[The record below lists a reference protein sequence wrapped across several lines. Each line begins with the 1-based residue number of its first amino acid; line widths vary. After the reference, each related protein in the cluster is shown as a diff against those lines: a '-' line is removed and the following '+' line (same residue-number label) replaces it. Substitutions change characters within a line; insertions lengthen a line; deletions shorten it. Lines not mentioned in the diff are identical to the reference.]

1 MGIFDVFKRKS
12 TFKKLDKMW
21 ELWEQGQL
29 QLPCAKLMTYES
41 EVNNGGHSQYFF
53 NLANSGRLEE
63 AEELLSLLPEPLLQ
77 NLNRAYIAF
86 VSQVDIDDDCNEAL
100 FEQCDEVFLEHE
112 QILIDML
119 YEAAKGL
126 KF

>member
-1 MGIFDVFKRKS
+1 MGIFDIFKRKS

-21 ELWEQGQL
+21 GLWEQGQL
-29 QLPCAKLMTYES
+29 DSPCARLMTYES
-41 EVNNGGHSQYFF
+41 EVNNGGHSQYFI
-53 NLANSGRLEE
+53 NLANSGNLAE

-77 NLNRAYIAF
+77 NLNRAYVAF
-86 VSQVDIDDDCNEAL
+86 VSQEDISDDINEEL

-119 YEAAKGL
+119 YEAAKEL
-126 KF
+126 

>member
-1 MGIFDVFKRKS
+1 MGIFDIFKRKS

-21 ELWEQGQL
+21 GLWEQGRL
-29 QLPCAKLMTYES
+29 DSPCAKLMTYES
-41 EVNNGGHSQYFF
+41 EVNNGGHSQYFI
-53 NLANSGRLEE
+53 NLANSGNLAE

-86 VSQVDIDDDCNEAL
+86 VSQEDISDDINEEL

-112 QILIDML
+112 QIIIDML
-119 YEAAKGL
+119 YEAAKEL
-126 KF
+126 

>member
-21 ELWEQGQL
+21 ALWEQGQL

-41 EVNNGGHSQYFF
+41 EVNNGGHSQYFY
-53 NLANSGRLEE
+53 NLANSGNLAE

-77 NLNRAYIAF
+77 NLNRAYVAF
-86 VSQVDIDDDCNEAL
+86 VSQENIDDDINEAL
-100 FEQCDEVFLEHE
+100 FNQCDEVFLEHE

>member
-21 ELWEQGQL
+21 ALWEQGQL

-41 EVNNGGHSQYFF
+41 EVNNGGHSQYFY
-53 NLANSGRLEE
+53 NLANSGNLAE

-77 NLNRAYIAF
+77 NLNRAYVAF
-86 VSQVDIDDDCNEAL
+86 VSQ
-100 FEQCDEVFLEHE
+100 
-112 QILIDML
+112 
-119 YEAAKGL
+119 
-126 KF
+126 